1 MARQAEDFEQVA
13 KAIVELAAE
22 RMGAAVTVVDARG
35 RVVAASVASVEAE
48 ADGSA
53 PPEIVECLHVPFRVG
68 SLEGHVVLAEPLDE
82 GISPHWARMFIET
95 LMDQAV
101 TRMQLPNRQEF
112 KNKFIHDL
120 LRGYSQDQEN
130 ILRTGQLLG
139 MDLNLPRAV
148 ILIDAADYI
157 LGGDECHSETG
168 EARIPRRAQA
178 VIKGVVNFF
187 HLPNDMIC
195 ADIGDGE
202 IVVLKAS
209 STHDLEAW
217 TDTTEEEHVSS
228 SWTNLTALKRAA
240 SALLA
245 KLRHET
251 EGASISIGI
260 GRYHPEIVGLARSYQ
275 DARAALSLGQLFTGP
290 NQVHCLDGLGIASF
304 VGVAD
309 ERTKID
315 LAMHLLS
322 PLDHEPELLQSLDMF
337 FACNCSATCTADRLY
352 IHRNTL
358 SYRLDKIASLTGLDP
373 RNFDQA
379 VQIRLSLYLRA
390 LYERPLR
397 IVPSPPQTGSP
408 GVA

>member
-13 KAIVELAAE
+13 RTIVELAAE
-22 RMGAAVTVVDARG
+22 RMGVAVTVTDARG
-35 RVVAASVASVEAE
+35 RVVASGAVHVETAPNGSVS
-48 ADGSA
+48 
-53 PPEIVECLHVPFRVG
+53 PEIVECLHVPFRVG
-68 SLEGHVVLAEPLDE
+68 SLEGHVALAEPLGE
-82 GISPHWARMFIET
+82 GISPHWARVLIET
-95 LMDQAV
+95 LADQAI

-120 LRGYSQDQEN
+120 LRGYMHDQEN
-130 ILRTGQLLG
+130 VLRTGQLLG

-148 ILIDAADYI
+148 ILINASDYI
-157 LGGDECHSETG
+157 LGADECQSETG
-168 EARIPRRAQA
+168 EARIPRRAQV

-187 HLPNDMIC
+187 HLPNDTIC

-217 TDTTEEEHVSS
+217 TDTEEEHVSS

-251 EGASISIGI
+251 GGSSISIGI
-260 GRYHPEIVGLARSYQ
+260 GRYHPEIVGLAHSYQ
-275 DARAALSLGQLFTGP
+275 DARAALSLGQLFHGP

-304 VGVAD
+304 VGVSD

-322 PLDHEPELLQSLDMF
+322 PLDHEPDLLQTLDVF
-337 FACNCSATCTADRLY
+337 FECNCSSTCTADRLF

-373 RNFDQA
+373 RNFDLA
-379 VQIRLSLYLRA
+379 VQIRLSLVLRA
-390 LYERPLR
+390 LYERPLH
-397 IVPSPPQTGSP
+397 ILPSLQAGTS

>member
-1 MARQAEDFEQVA
+1 VARQAEDFEQVA
-13 KAIVELAAE
+13 RTIVELAAE
-22 RMGAAVTVVDARG
+22 RMGVAVSVTDARG
-35 RVVAASVASVEAE
+35 RVVASGAASVETE
-48 ADGSA
+48 PDGTVR
-53 PPEIVECLHVPFRVG
+53 PEIVECLNVPFRVG
-68 SLEGHVVLAEPLDE
+68 SLDGLVVPVEPLDE
-82 GISPHWARMFIET
+82 GISPHWARVLIET
-95 LMDQAV
+95 LVDQAI

-120 LRGYSQDQEN
+120 LRGYMHDQEN
-130 ILRTGQLLG
+130 VLRTGQLLG

-157 LGGDECHSETG
+157 LGGDEYQRETG

-187 HLPNDMIC
+187 HLPNDTIC
-195 ADIGDGE
+195 AYIGDGE

-209 STHDLEAW
+209 STLDLEAW
-217 TDTTEEEHVSS
+217 TDTDEEHVTS
-228 SWTNLTALKRAA
+228 SWTNLAALKRAA
-240 SALLA
+240 GALLA

-251 EGASISIGI
+251 GGASISIGI

-275 DARAALSLGQLFTGP
+275 DARTALSLGQLFHGL
-290 NQVHCLDGLGIASF
+290 NQVHCLDGLGVAAF

-309 ERTKID
+309 ERTKIE

-322 PLDHEPELLQSLDMF
+322 PLDHEPELLQTLDIF
-337 FACNCSATCTADRLY
+337 FECNCSATCTADRLR

-373 RNFDQA
+373 RNFDLA
-379 VQIRLSLYLRA
+379 VQIRLSLVLRA

-397 IVPSPPQTGSP
+397 VLPSLHAGTP

>member
-13 KAIVELAAE
+13 RTIVELAAE
-22 RMGAAVTVVDARG
+22 RMGVALSVTDARG
-35 RVVAASVASVEAE
+35 RVVASGAAHVEAE
-48 ADGSA
+48 PDGTVS
-53 PPEIVECLHVPFRVG
+53 PEIVECLHVPFRVG

-82 GISPHWARMFIET
+82 GISPHWARKLIEM
-95 LMDQAV
+95 LVDQAI

-120 LRGYSQDQEN
+120 LRGYMHDQEN
-130 ILRTGQLLG
+130 VLRTGQLLG

-148 ILIDAADYI
+148 ILINASDYI
-157 LGGDECHSETG
+157 LGADECQSETG
-168 EARIPRRAQA
+168 EARIPRRAQV

-187 HLPNDMIC
+187 HLPNDTIC

-217 TDTTEEEHVSS
+217 TDTEEEHVSS

-251 EGASISIGI
+251 GGSSISIGI

-275 DARAALSLGQLFTGP
+275 DARAALALGQLFHGP

-304 VGVAD
+304 VGVSD

-322 PLDHEPELLQSLDMF
+322 PLDHEPELLQTLDVF
-337 FACNCSATCTADRLY
+337 FECNCSPTCTADRLF

-373 RNFDQA
+373 RNFDLA
-379 VQIRLSLYLRA
+379 VQIRLSLVLRA

-397 IVPSPPQTGSP
+397 ILPSLQAGTP

>member
-1 MARQAEDFEQVA
+1 MARQTEDFERVA
-13 KAIVELAAE
+13 KAIVELVAE
-22 RMGAAVTVVDARG
+22 RMGVAVTVVDARG
-35 RVVAASVASVEAE
+35 RAIVSGAPNVENE
-48 ADGSA
+48 ADGAVS
-53 PPEIVECLHVPFRVG
+53 PEIVECRCVPFRVG
-68 SLEGHVVLAEPLDE
+68 SREGNVVLAEPLDE
-82 GISPHWARMFIET
+82 GISPHWARVLIET
-95 LMDQAV
+95 LVDRAI
-101 TRMQLPNRQEF
+101 TRTQLPNRQEL
-112 KNKFIHDL
+112 KNKFIYDL
-120 LRGYSQDQEN
+120 LRGHTQDQEN
-130 ILRTGQLLG
+130 ALRTGQLLG

-157 LGGDECHSETG
+157 LSGDACESETD
-168 EARIPRRAQA
+168 EARIPRRAQV

-187 HLPNDMIC
+187 HLPSDTIC

-209 STHDLEAW
+209 STHDLKAW
-217 TDTTEEEHVSS
+217 TDSIEEEHVSS

-251 EGASISIGI
+251 GGASISIGI

-275 DARAALSLGQLFTGP
+275 DARAALSLGQLFHGP
-290 NQVHCLDGLGIASF
+290 NQVHCLDGLGIAAF
-304 VGVAD
+304 VGVDD

-322 PLDHEPELLQSLDMF
+322 PLDHEPELLQTLDVF
-337 FACNCSATCTADRLY
+337 FECNCSASCTADRLC

-373 RNFDQA
+373 RNFDLA
-379 VQIRLSLYLRA
+379 AQIRLSLVLRA

-397 IVPSPPQTGSP
+397 ILPSLQERP
-408 GVA
+408 A

>member
-13 KAIVELAAE
+13 RTIVELAAE
-22 RMGAAVTVVDARG
+22 RMGVAVTVTDARS
-35 RVVAASVASVEAE
+35 RSVASGAAHVETE
-48 ADGSA
+48 PDGTVS
-53 PPEIVECLHVPFRVG
+53 PEIVECLNVPFRVG

-82 GISPHWARMFIET
+82 GISPHWARVMIEM
-95 LMDQAV
+95 LVDQAI

-120 LRGYSQDQEN
+120 LRGYMHDQEN
-130 ILRTGQLLG
+130 VLRTGQLLG

-148 ILIDAADYI
+148 ILINASDYI
-157 LGGDECHSETG
+157 LGADECQSETG
-168 EARIPRRAQA
+168 EARIPRRAQV

-187 HLPNDMIC
+187 HLPNDTIC

-217 TDTTEEEHVSS
+217 TDTEEEHIGS

-251 EGASISIGI
+251 SGSSISIGI

-275 DARAALSLGQLFTGP
+275 DARAALALGQLFHGP

-304 VGVAD
+304 VGVSD

-322 PLDHEPELLQSLDMF
+322 PLDHEPELLQTLDVF
-337 FACNCSATCTADRLY
+337 FECNCSPTCTADRLF

-373 RNFDQA
+373 RNFDLA
-379 VQIRLSLYLRA
+379 VQIRLSLVLRA

-397 IVPSPPQTGSP
+397 ILPSLQAGTP

>member
-13 KAIVELAAE
+13 RAIVELAAE
-22 RMGAAVTVVDARG
+22 RMDVAVTVVDARG
-35 RVVAASVASVEAE
+35 RVVISGAPSVETE
-48 ADGSA
+48 ANGA
-53 PPEIVECLHVPFRVG
+53 VAPEIVECLHVPFRVG
-68 SLEGHVVLAEPLDE
+68 LLEGHVVLAEPLDE
-82 GISPHWARMFIET
+82 GISPHWARVLIET
-95 LMDQAV
+95 LVDQAI
-101 TRMQLPNRQEF
+101 TRMQLPNHQEF

-130 ILRTGQLLG
+130 VLRTGQLLG

-157 LGGDECHSETG
+157 LGGDECQNETG
-168 EARIPRRAQA
+168 EARIPRRAQV

-187 HLPNDMIC
+187 HLPNDTIC
-195 ADIGDGE
+195 AYIGDGE

-217 TDTTEEEHVSS
+217 TDTEEEHVSS
-228 SWTNLTALKRAA
+228 SWTNLIALKRAA
-240 SALLA
+240 SALLT

-251 EGASISIGI
+251 GGASISIGI

-275 DARAALSLGQLFTGP
+275 DARAALALGLLFHGP
-290 NQVHCLDGLGIASF
+290 NQVHCLDALGNAAF

-322 PLDHEPELLQSLDMF
+322 PLDHEPELLQTLDVF
-337 FACNCSATCTADRLY
+337 FACDCSPTTTAERLC

-358 SYRLDKIASLTGLDP
+358 SYRLDKITSLTGLDP
-373 RNFDQA
+373 RHFALA
-379 VQIRLSLYLRA
+379 VQIYLALVLRA
-390 LYERPLR
+390 FYERPLH
-397 IVPSPPQTGSP
+397 ILPSLT
-408 GVA
+408 ARLA

>member
-22 RMGAAVTVVDARG
+22 RMGVAVTVVDARG
-35 RVVAASVASVEAE
+35 RIVASGASSAE
-48 ADGSA
+48 TESDGTVA
-53 PPEIVECLHVPFRVG
+53 PEIVECLHVPFRVG
-68 SLEGHVVLAEPLDE
+68 SLDGRVVLAEPLDE
-82 GISPHWARMFIET
+82 GISPHWARVLIET
-95 LMDQAV
+95 LVDQAI

-120 LRGYSQDQEN
+120 LRGYTQDQEN
-130 ILRTGQLLG
+130 VLRTGQLLG

-157 LGGDECHSETG
+157 LGGDECQSETG
-168 EARIPRRAQA
+168 EARIPRRAQV

-187 HLPNDMIC
+187 HLPNDTIC
-195 ADIGDGE
+195 AYIGDGE

-217 TDTTEEEHVSS
+217 TDTEEEGVSS

-251 EGASISIGI
+251 GGASISIGI

-275 DARAALSLGQLFTGP
+275 DARAALALGQLFHGP
-290 NQVHCLDGLGIASF
+290 NQVHCLDALGNAAF
-304 VGVAD
+304 VGVGD

-322 PLDHEPELLQSLDMF
+322 PLDHEPELLQTLDMF
-337 FACNCSATCTADRLY
+337 FACDCSPTTTAERLC

-358 SYRLDKIASLTGLDP
+358 SYRLDKITSLTGLDP
-373 RNFDQA
+373 RHFALA
-379 VQIRLSLYLRA
+379 VQIYLALVLRA
-390 LYERPLR
+390 FYERPLR
-397 IVPSPPQTGSP
+397 ILPSLP
-408 GVA
+408 ARLA